1 MLKKQDVAAD
11 LLALLLFSLLFL
23 NQFMFK
29 AAARV
34 GEKEGLTAGECLG
47 ANYVIL
53 LVLTAALIVLVFLK
67 ADRENLNF
75 LAGIVASACLGCAV
89 LFAGQAVNVVEVA
102 SENGRVSMS
111 VGCYLYIGLAY
122 LIEVKCNE

>member
-34 GEKEGLTAGECLG
+34 GEKEGQIGRASC
-47 ANYVIL
+47 
-53 LVLTAALIVLVFLK
+53 
-67 ADRENLNF
+67 RE
-75 LAGIVASACLGCAV
+75 
-89 LFAGQAVNVVEVA
+89 
-102 SENGRVSMS
+102 RV
-111 VGCYLYIGLAY
+111 
-122 LIEVKCNE
+122 

>member
-75 LAGIVASACLGCAV
+75 LAGIVASACLGRQCGGSCV
-89 LFAGQAVNVVEVA
+89 RERKGIDERGLL
-102 SENGRVSMS
+102 S
-111 VGCYLYIGLAY
+111 LYRFGLPD
-122 LIEVKCNE
+122 